1 MFNKYLVQSEKVEG
15 EEKVEEL
22 NKEKKF
28 VNIFSEKDTNVKL
41 QKKKKIKGK
50 HFILI
55 FLTTPVDLLVCKL
68 N

>member
-1 MFNKYLVQSEKVEG
+1 MEG

-50 HFILI
+50 HFILKL
-55 FLTTPVDLLVCKL
+55 LTTDVCV

>member
-28 VNIFSEKDTNVKL
+28 VNLFSEKDTNVKL

-55 FLTTPVDLLVCKL
+55 FLTTPVDFLVCKL

>member
-1 MFNKYLVQSEKVEG
+1 MEG
-15 EEKVEEL
+15 EEKVEEM

-50 HFILI
+50 HFILKL
-55 FLTTPVDLLVCKL
+55 LTTDVCV

>member
-55 FLTTPVDLLVCKL
+55 FLTCVHFLVCKL
-68 N
+68 S